1 MKKQIKAKLERLEER
16 LSPKTSERALYLK
29 GLLRKFDLKKC
40 IIKQIEAKNSFDE
53 VPCDFI
59 LDVISEANLKR
70 DSKYQVLIKKPLEIL
85 TRDEDNYIYEA
96 ILFNQDKNLTAKE
109 KDFLQ
114 CYKKIRDDKFFPN
127 EEKAIQ
133 NYLKAINENLS
144 LHLNI
149 PIKTFLS
156 ECKSMIF

>member
-1 MKKQIKAKLERLEER
+1 MKKQIKAKLEKLEKQ
-16 LSPKTSERALYLK
+16 LTPKTSERALYLK
-29 GLLRKFDLKKC
+29 SLLKKFNLREC

-59 LDVISEANLKR
+59 LDVISKANLER
-70 DSKYQVLIKKPLEIL
+70 DSKYQALIKKPLETL

-109 KDFLQ
+109 KDFLN
-114 CYKKIRDDKFFPN
+114 CYKKIWDDKFFPN

-144 LHLNI
+144 LYLNI

-156 ECKSMIF
+156 ECKSIKS